1 MSTNG
6 IEFVIGG
13 KDQAKPA
20 MAAVEQS
27 LKRMEQSTDRVS
39 ESTSRLT
46 KLTIGIAGAYAAFRG
61 AMASLSAVM
70 GGMDDFDAAQESIR
84 SLNQAMDLNG
94 GTTDALRQRYADLSD
109 SIEAATNVA
118 AEDVQGLMKQAAV
131 MGVSN
136 DKLGDMATAAI
147 GLSEALGVSLDTG
160 LEKVRLA
167 TEGNFKAFEKLLP
180 AIKQMQTDEEKLAAV
195 MELSH
200 RGLALKAEASKSAAG
215 ESERMHHRIGNLMET
230 IGAMLSPVR
239 ELAYKGIALLADA
252 LSGVLA
258 PAVESTAQWFREW
271 EPVIMQAMQTAV
283 NAVVKAVTFIEVAL
297 THLPEIWEL
306 AVAQAELY
314 MIQITEAVSH
324 ALTEVIPAYVMWF
337 GDNFINLM
345 RDAVSLAYTV
355 VSNHVTKLVDTFK
368 ALWEFIATKGSSD
381 VLGKLGEISGRSY
394 LDGFTSSLTELPT
407 IAARQITSRERELS
421 GTIAK
426 IGDKLGE
433 EFSEKLSQRMVA
445 FGDDALSLDYDLDLS
460 IKQKAEDAVSAA
472 AKNSVPSATAGGLS
486 FSPTTQATEGRL
498 LTRGPGVSVAMALNN
513 MDRTMKAIA
522 SGINIMQGVTQQQL
536 GQQQQ
541 INNNTKNKTQLVP
554 TP

>member
-27 LKRMEQSTDRVS
+27 LKRLEQSTDRVS

-167 TEGNFKAFEKLLP
+167 TEGNFRAFEKLLP

-195 MELSH
+195 MELSQ

-215 ESERMHHRIGNLMET
+215 ESERMHHRLGNLMET
-230 IGAMLSPVR
+230 IGAMLAPIR

-271 EPVIMQAMQTAV
+271 EPVILQAMQTAV

-324 ALTEVIPAYVMWF
+324 ALTEVIPAYVIWF
-337 GDNFINLM
+337 GENFVNLM
-345 RDAVSLAYTV
+345 RDAVALAYTV
-355 VSNHVTKLVDTFK
+355 VSNHITRVVDAFK
-368 ALWEFIATKGSSD
+368 AMWEYIKSGGQTD
-381 VLGKLGEISGRSY
+381 VLATLGEISGRSY
-394 LDGFTSSLTELPT
+394 LDGFASSLTELPQV
-407 IAARQITSRERELS
+407 ASRQITSRERELS
-421 GTIAK
+421 RTIGE

-433 EFSEKLSQRMVA
+433 EFSEKLAGRMVS
-445 FGDDALSLDYDLDLS
+445 FGEDALGMDYQIDLKVKDKVNEATS
-460 IKQKAEDAVSAA
+460 STAQQNAA
-472 AKNSVPSATAGGLS
+472 RVGGGLLTAA
-486 FSPTTQATEGRL
+486 TTQATEGRL
-498 LTRGPGVSVAMALNN
+498 LTRGPGLTITATLQTISRLMPQ
-513 MDRTMKAIA
+513 IA
-522 SGINIMQGVTQQQL
+522 SGLNIMQGVNQQQL
-536 GQQQQ
+536 QQQQQ